1 MHPRSAQPAG
11 RHLRLVAALGCLC
24 SLAMLGLA
32 RVGGARPIA
41 QRDLPTHYVA
51 AIAVDDRAGV
61 LFVADAEQDRVLML
75 DGETG
80 RLLRSFRT
88 GQGPAALTL
97 DPMRGR
103 LMVANQDDD
112 TLSAIDYR
120 GRGLVSST
128 SMALASYPEASLAI
142 DAPIVDIHRQRL
154 YLTGGAGRAAM
165 LDMRSARP
173 LRRSAAL
180 PASDTVLGGPLLWD
194 GGRHLYLLQ
203 PGSPGVPGTIT
214 VLDRDTLR
222 VLASLHVGADA
233 QGMALDPLHHRL
245 FVTGSASLITI
256 DLPSGRIIRR
266 TPGLGTSMPPAVDSM
281 DARLFLVA
289 QDGQHLRTL
298 DSGSDAV
305 LSTLA
310 LPYVSGP
317 LVLDPPRHRLLVPT
331 AGGLAIVDARGGS
344 LLQTLDAPATRLAAV
359 DPVHGRL
366 FLLSD
371 GGPARDPLGWLPAV
385 IRRHLPGSTPRQLP
399 ARITIFAGPR

>member
-11 RHLRLVAALGCLC
+11 RHLWLVAALGCLC

-32 RVGGARPIA
+32 RVGDRPIA

-51 AIAVDDRAGV
+51 ATAVDDRAGV

-88 GQGPAALTL
+88 GQGPTALAL
-97 DPMRGR
+97 DPTRGR

-128 SMALASYPEASLAI
+128 RLALASYPEVSLSI
-142 DAPIVDIHRQRL
+142 DEPIVDRPRHQL
-154 YLTGGAGRAAM
+154 YLTGGAGRAVM
-165 LDMRSARP
+165 LDMRSGRP

-194 GGRHLYLLQ
+194 GDRRLYLLQ

-214 VLDRDTLR
+214 ILDRDNLR
-222 VLASLHVGADA
+222 VLASLHVSAAD
-233 QGMALDPLHHRL
+233 QGMALDPPRHRL
-245 FVTGSASLITI
+245 FVTGTDALTTI
-256 DLPSGRIIRR
+256 DLPGGRILRR
-266 TPGLGTSMPPAVDSM
+266 TPGLGTSMPPAVDSA
-281 DARLFLVA
+281 DGRLFLVA
-289 QDGQHLRTL
+289 QDGRHLRTL
-298 DSGSDAV
+298 DSGSGAV
-305 LSTLA
+305 LSTPA

-331 AGGLAIVDARGGS
+331 IGGLAIVDASSGS

-359 DPVHGRL
+359 DPVHGRI

-399 ARITIFAGPR
+399 ARITIFANPH

>member
-1 MHPRSAQPAG
+1 
-11 RHLRLVAALGCLC
+11 VAA
-24 SLAMLGLA
+24 
-32 RVGGARPIA
+32 
-41 QRDLPTHYVA
+41 T
-51 AIAVDDRAGV
+51 AVDDRAGV
-61 LFVADAEQDRVLML
+61 LFVADGEQDRVLML

-80 RLLRSFRT
+80 RLLRSFPT
-88 GQGPAALTL
+88 GQGPAALAL
-97 DPMRGR
+97 DPTRGR

-128 SMALASYPEASLAI
+128 GLALASYPKASLAI
-142 DAPIVDIHRQRL
+142 DAPIVDLHRQRL
-154 YLTGGAGRAAM
+154 YLTGGAGRAVR
-165 LDMRSARP
+165 LDMRSGRP

-203 PGSPGVPGTIT
+203 PGSSGVPGTIT

-222 VLASLHVGADA
+222 VPASLHVSAAD
-233 QGMALDPLHHRL
+233 QGMALDPPNHRL
-245 FVTGSASLITI
+245 FVTGTGALTSV
-256 DLPSGRIIRR
+256 DLPSGRILHR
-266 TPGLGTSMPPAVDSM
+266 TPGLGTSMPPAVDSA

-298 DSGSDAV
+298 DSGSGAV

-331 AGGLAIVDARGGS
+331 TGGLAIVDISSGS
-344 LLQTLDAPATRLAAV
+344 LPQTVGAPATRLAAV
-359 DPVHGRL
+359 DPVHGRV

-399 ARITIFAGPR
+399 ARITIFASPR